1 MTVFDKAR
9 ELSYAIIE
17 TDEFKLLEKSKIE
30 YENCNI
36 SLEELLKAK
45 KQYNNFIEQIFA
57 LVRANIYDEEEI
69 ESSNFQCSLCD
80 KCNKCKS

>member
-17 TDEFKLLEKSKIE
+17 TDEFKLLEESKIE

-57 LVRANIYDEEEI
+57 LVRANVYDEEEI
-69 ESSNFQCSLCD
+69 ESLNFQCSS
-80 KCNKCKS
+80 CNKCKS

>member
-57 LVRANIYDEEEI
+57 LVRANVYDEEEI
-69 ESSNFQCSLCD
+69 ENSNFQCSSCD
-80 KCNKCKS
+80 KCKS